1 MSFKPY
7 PKYKDSGVEWLGEVP
22 EGWEVK
28 PLKHL
33 AGIDS
38 CGCYGMDPEEGGE
51 VLRVATTAQI
61 DPSGR
66 FDVDRMPE
74 RGFSAAEV
82 SRYGCS
88 AGDILVVK
96 SSGSATN
103 IISGKAGLVDEA
115 TPRFIFSNFL
125 MRVRPLV
132 GAADPRFIYALLRSN
147 LTRQRVELMCS
158 TTTYPNLQIGEYVSA
173 PLPVPPV
180 EEQSSIASFLDH
192 ETSKI
197 DNLIKEQEKLIELLK
212 EKRSAV
218 ISHAV
223 TKGLNSNV
231 KMKDSGVEWLGKVP
245 EHWEVIKLGRIATTK
260 GGAGFPD
267 KHQGQT
273 EEELPFFKVGDISGS
288 DPDGVMRRPNHTI
301 SRETAQILRATVF
314 ESGTIVFAKVGAALL
329 LQRYR
334 RLGQPSCIDNNMMGM
349 SAGKSVIPD
358 FLLSVLP
365 LLDLKTIVNPGAVP
379 SVNESQISSQKVPLP
394 PLIEQQEI
402 AEKLKHLNA
411 KTDALIE
418 EAESVINLLQ
428 ERRSALIS
436 AAVAGQIDVRDF
448 VPSKAA

>member
-7 PKYKDSGVEWLGEVP
+7 PKYKDSGVEWLGKVP

-115 TPRFIFSNFL
+115 TPKFIFSNFL

-223 TKGLNSNV
+223 TKGLDDNV
-231 KMKDSGVEWLGKVP
+231 KMKDSGVEWLGEVP
-245 EHWEVIKLGRIATTK
+245 EHWEVWKISHAFRLIGSGTTPKSDNPEYYEGGEVPWVNTGDLNDGDLVDCEKRVTELAVSHHSSLKIYPSETLLIAMYGATTGKLGILK
-260 GGAGFPD
+260 FP
-267 KHQGQT
+267 
-273 EEELPFFKVGDISGS
+273 
-288 DPDGVMRRPNHTI
+288 
-301 SRETAQILRATVF
+301 ATVNQACCAF
-314 ESGTIVFAKVGAALL
+314 SNGHAIEVKFLFYWLRG
-329 LQRYR
+329 YR
-334 RLGQPSCIDNNMMGM
+334 AQVLSLAYGGGQPNVSQE
-349 SAGKSVIPD
+349 
-358 FLLSVLP
+358 VLRELRVACP
-365 LLDLKTIVNPGAVP
+365 TT
-379 SVNESQISSQKVPLP
+379 S
-394 PLIEQQEI
+394 EQREI
-402 AEKLKHLNA
+402 ASFLDHQKSKI
-411 KTDALIE
+411 DGLIR
-418 EAESVINLLQ
+418 EAESAINLLQ

-436 AAVAGQIDVRDF
+436 AAVTGQIDVRDWNN
-448 VPSKAA
+448 